1 MLLAAGLTD
10 INVALVVWTLVTF
23 GLLLIVLKRF
33 AWHPILE
40 TIENREKTIAEAIE
54 SAKRERAE
62 AEKAAAE
69 MRASLEKARTE
80 AAELIRR
87 NQAEVAAAKN
97 ELMATAR
104 KESEALLAQARA
116 SIEEERRAAVAGLR
130 AQVVDIAIEAAGRL
144 LQTQMDEKK
153 QRQLV
158 EEYLA
163 RLPKERR
170 VSAHLFEDKIAH
182 GTGERIQQLAGV

>member
-23 GLLLIVLKRF
+23 GLLLIVLRRF
-33 AWHPILE
+33 AWRPILE
-40 TIENREKTIAEAIE
+40 TIETREKTIAEAIE

-62 AEKAAAE
+62 AEKAAAD
-69 MRASLEKARTE
+69 MRVSLEKARNE
-80 AAELIRR
+80 AADLIRR
-87 NQAEVAAAKN
+87 NQAEVAAAKA
-97 ELMATAR
+97 ELMASAK

-116 SIEEERRAAVAGLR
+116 SIEEERRAAVAELR

-158 EEYLA
+158 EEYLSK
-163 RLPKERR
+163 LPAERR
-170 VSAHLFEDKIAH
+170 A
-182 GTGERIQQLAGV
+182 

>member
-23 GLLLIVLKRF
+23 GLLVIVLKRF
-33 AWHPILE
+33 AWRPILD
-40 TIENREKTIAEAIE
+40 TIDQREKTIAGAIE
-54 SAKRERAE
+54 SARRERAE
-62 AEKAAAE
+62 AEKAAAD
-69 MRASLEKARTE
+69 MRASLEKARAE
-80 AAELIRR
+80 ASELIRR
-87 NQAEVAAAKN
+87 NQAEVAAAKG
-97 ELMATAR
+97 ELMTAAR

-116 SIEEERRAAVAGLR
+116 SIEEERRAAVAELR
-130 AQVVDIAIEAAGRL
+130 SQVVDLAIEAAGRI
-144 LQTQMDEKK
+144 LQMQMDDKK

-170 VSAHLFEDKIAH
+170 A
-182 GTGERIQQLAGV
+182 

>member
-40 TIENREKTIAEAIE
+40 TIENREKTIAEEIE

-62 AEKAAAE
+62 AEKAAAD
-69 MRASLEKARTE
+69 MRSSLEKARTE

-104 KESEALLAQARA
+104 KESESLLAQARA
-116 SIEEERRAAVAGLR
+116 SIEEERRAAVADLR

-170 VSAHLFEDKIAH
+170 A
-182 GTGERIQQLAGV
+182 

>member
-54 SAKRERAE
+54 SAKRAPAG
-62 AEKAAAE
+62 AEKAAAD
-69 MRASLEKARTE
+69 MRASMEKARTE
-80 AAELIRR
+80 AGERIRP

-97 ELMATAR
+97 EPMATAR
-104 KESEALLAQARA
+104 KERESILAQA
-116 SIEEERRAAVAGLR
+116 
-130 AQVVDIAIEAAGRL
+130 
-144 LQTQMDEKK
+144 
-153 QRQLV
+153 
-158 EEYLA
+158 
-163 RLPKERR
+163 
-170 VSAHLFEDKIAH
+170 
-182 GTGERIQQLAGV
+182 

>member
-1 MLLAAGLTD
+1 MLIAASFTDVNFALAFWTAVTFALL
-10 INVALVVWTLVTF
+10 LVVL
-23 GLLLIVLKRF
+23 GKF
-33 AWHPILE
+33 AWKPILE
-40 TIENREKTIAEAIE
+40 TLETREKTISDAIE

-62 AEKAAAE
+62 AEKAAAD
-69 MRASLEKARTE
+69 MRASLEKARGE
-80 AAELIRR
+80 ASEMIRR

-97 ELMATAR
+97 ELMAAAR

-163 RLPKERR
+163 KLPKERR
-170 VSAHLFEDKIAH
+170 A
-182 GTGERIQQLAGV
+182 

>member
-23 GLLLIVLKRF
+23 GLLVIVLKRF
-33 AWHPILE
+33 AWRPILE
-40 TIENREKTIAEAIE
+40 MIEIREKTIADAIE

-69 MRASLEKARTE
+69 MRASLEKARAE
-80 AAELIRR
+80 ASELIRR

-97 ELMATAR
+97 ELMAAAR
-104 KESEALLAQARA
+104 KESEALLAQARI
-116 SIEEERRAAVAGLR
+116 SIEEERRAAVAELR

-170 VSAHLFEDKIAH
+170 V
-182 GTGERIQQLAGV
+182 

>member
-23 GLLLIVLKRF
+23 GLLVNVLKRF
-33 AWHPILE
+33 AWGPILE
-40 TIENREKTIAEAIE
+40 TIETREKTINDALE

-62 AEKAAAE
+62 AEKAAAD
-69 MRASLEKARTE
+69 MRASLEKARGE
-80 AAELIRR
+80 AADLIRK
-87 NQAEVAAAKN
+87 NQAEVAAAKT
-97 ELMATAR
+97 ELMAAAR
-104 KESEALLAQARA
+104 KESESLLAQARQ
-116 SIEEERRAAVAGLR
+116 SIEEERRAAVADLR

-144 LQTQMDEKK
+144 LQVQMDEKK

-163 RLPKERR
+163 W
-170 VSAHLFEDKIAH
+170 
-182 GTGERIQQLAGV
+182 

>member
-1 MLLAAGLTD
+1 MLVAAGLTD
-10 INVALVVWTLVTF
+10 INVALVVWTTVTF
-23 GLLLIVLKRF
+23 ALLIVVLGKF
-33 AWHPILE
+33 AWGPILQMIE
-40 TIENREKTIAEAIE
+40 TREKTIADAIE

-69 MRASLEKARTE
+69 MRASLDKARTE
-80 AAELIRR
+80 ASELIRR
-87 NQAEVAAAKN
+87 NQAEVAAAKT
-97 ELMATAR
+97 ELMAVAR
-104 KESEALLAQARA
+104 KESEALLAQARI
-116 SIEEERRAAVAGLR
+116 SIEEERRAAVAALR

-163 RLPKERR
+163 
-170 VSAHLFEDKIAH
+170 
-182 GTGERIQQLAGV
+182 

>member
-62 AEKAAAE
+62 AEKAAAD

-80 AAELIRR
+80 AAELIRSK
-87 NQAEVAAAKN
+87 QAEEAETNN
-97 ELMATAR
+97 ELMETAQQER
-104 KESEALLAQARA
+104 D
-116 SIEEERRAAVAGLR
+116 SILG
-130 AQVVDIAIEAAGRL
+130 
-144 LQTQMDEKK
+144 
-153 QRQLV
+153 
-158 EEYLA
+158 
-163 RLPKERR
+163 
-170 VSAHLFEDKIAH
+170 S
-182 GTGERIQQLAGV
+182 